1 MKNWYYAIS
10 LLLALGLS
18 VAACGDRERR
28 EEPLSRAPSESVTPA
43 PEPRAG
49 EVPASPYATE
59 QEKKDAAR
67 EPGEQKSSS

>member
-1 MKNWYYAIS
+1 MKNWHS
-10 LLLALGLS
+10 TTGLLLALGLS
-18 VAACGDRERR
+18 VAACGDRERK

-49 EVPASPYATE
+49 EVPGSPSATE
-59 QEKKDAAR
+59 QEKRDAAR